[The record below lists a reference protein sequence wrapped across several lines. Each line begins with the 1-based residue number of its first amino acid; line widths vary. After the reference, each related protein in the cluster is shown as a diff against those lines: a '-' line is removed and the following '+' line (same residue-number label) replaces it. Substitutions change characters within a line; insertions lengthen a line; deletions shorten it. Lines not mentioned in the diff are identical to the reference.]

1 MGKSIIDIYSL
12 TYIYIYFKLRKQLTN
27 GIFLVKCIYLW
38 ELVRQWTVNAYHPLL
53 PQWSP
58 VKTSGHWR
66 LYTVSL
72 FLDFSPSDGYP
83 HMEVS
88 SAMGT
93 SVSTLQFESYIP
105 FLFLSSDPFGLGDLP
120 SIDLNQPHH
129 TLFYPLFSSSPTF
142 ILGSYLAFLLSWD
155 FPPYQLI
162 SSTSISLQ
170 CLCAP

>member
-1 MGKSIIDIYSL
+1 MGKSIIYIYSL
-12 TYIYIYFKLRKQLTN
+12 NIYIYFKLRKQLTN
-27 GIFLVKCIYLW
+27 WIFLVKCIYLW
-38 ELVRQWTVNAYHPLL
+38 VLVHQWTVNAYHPLL

-83 HMEVS
+83 QKEAS

-93 SVSTLQFESYIP
+93 SVSTLQFESYVP

-129 TLFYPLFSSSPTF
+129 TLFYPLSSSPRFT
-142 ILGSYLAFLLSWD
+142 LGSYLAFLLSWD
-155 FPPYQLI
+155 FTPYQLI

>member
-1 MGKSIIDIYSL
+1 MRISPPMDSE
-12 TYIYIYFKLRKQLTN
+12 
-27 GIFLVKCIYLW
+27 C
-38 ELVRQWTVNAYHPLL
+38 YHPLL

-129 TLFYPLFSSSPTF
+129 ALFYPLLSSSPTF